1 VNWKRIFEPQGLNWW
16 TIVSGIGM
24 NFVVTALLFITMAV
38 VSGENMGGA
47 LYTLIMSVCGFLI
60 PMTTAYICGRL
71 ADERYMTY
79 AMYPLIGYLIL
90 AVPGIL
96 FAGVFGL
103 LMVAF
108 GVLGAFNGANLAA
121 RAAHKRRQEIYG
133 DLNVTASQPP
143 DKNRGRNKSS
153 SSGR

>member
-16 TIVSGIGM
+16 TIVSGMGM
-24 NFVVTALLFITMAV
+24 NFVMTAFLFIIMAV
-38 VSGENMGGA
+38 VSGEEMGGTV
-47 LYTLIMSVCGFLI
+47 YTLIMSVCGFLI
-60 PMTTAYICGRL
+60 PMITAYICCRL
-71 ADERYMTY
+71 AGERYMTY

-121 RAAHKRRQEIYG
+121 RAAHKKRQEIYG
-133 DLNVTASQPP
+133 DLNIADSQPP
-143 DKNRGRNKSS
+143 GKNRGRNKSS
-153 SSGR
+153 SSDR

>member
-24 NFVVTALLFITMAV
+24 NFVMTAFLFITIGV
-38 VSGENMGGA
+38 VWGEEMGGTW
-47 LYTLIMSVCGFLI
+47 YTLIMSVCGFAI
-60 PMTTAYICGRL
+60 PMITAYICGRL
-71 ADERYMTY
+71 AGERYMTY

-90 AVPGIL
+90 VVPGIL

-121 RAAHKRRQEIYG
+121 RRAHKKRQEIYG
-133 DLNVTASQPP
+133 DLDIANPQEPE
-143 DKNRGRNKSS
+143 KEGK
-153 SSGR
+153 